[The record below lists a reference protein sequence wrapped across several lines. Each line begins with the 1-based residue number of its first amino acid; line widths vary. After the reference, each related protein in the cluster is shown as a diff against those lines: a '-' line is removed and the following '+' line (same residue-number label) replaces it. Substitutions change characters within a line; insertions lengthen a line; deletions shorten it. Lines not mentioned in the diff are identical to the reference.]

1 MSGGS
6 NPPMIVIGVLILVI
20 AVALLGAVASDLDQ
34 DSVGDA
40 FLVIVLGVVF
50 LGAAMFA
57 ISRLS
62 L

>member
-1 MSGGS
+1 
-6 NPPMIVIGVLILVI
+6 MIVIGVLILVI
-20 AVALLGAVASDLDQ
+20 AVALVGAVASDLDQ
-34 DSVGDA
+34 DSAGDA

-50 LGAAMFA
+50 LGAAMLA